1 MDIKKREGIRESFR
15 ECELILFNTYTY
27 ERLKM
32 KGAASEFWQQISAEY
47 ITTFFDKNMSEK
59 TAQIIRFLDDKKYIE
74 VTN

>member
-1 MDIKKREGIRESFR
+1 
-15 ECELILFNTYTY
+15 
-27 ERLKM
+27 M